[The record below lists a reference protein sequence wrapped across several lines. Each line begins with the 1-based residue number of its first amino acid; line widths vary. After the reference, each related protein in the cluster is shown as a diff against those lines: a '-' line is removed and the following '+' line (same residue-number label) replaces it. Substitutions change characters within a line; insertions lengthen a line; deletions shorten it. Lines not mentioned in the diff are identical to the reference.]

1 MRRWQF
7 LYYAALVVA
16 GAAALFKALSGGDA
30 GGHLVW
36 IGILFAAGLIGGWLT
51 FACAKSRM
59 RGVVKTVVVAVVAYH
74 ALFGP
79 VMLAYFASVD
89 AQRNDDLPL
98 QLYPHVV
105 AFVNSFE

>member
-16 GAAALFKALSGGDA
+16 GAAALFKALSDGDA

-36 IGILFAAGLIGGWLT
+36 IGILFAAGAVGGWLT
-51 FACAKSRM
+51 FVCARSRM
-59 RGVVKTVVVAVVAYH
+59 RRPWKPIVVAVVAYH

-79 VMLAYFASVD
+79 VMLAYFAGVE

-98 QLYPHVV
+98 RLYPHVV